1 VHKINKEIT
10 ANLGLT
16 IETDGLSA
24 NVVLERT
31 AAQSVR

>member
-1 VHKINKEIT
+1 MLPVANIT
-10 ANLGLT
+10 SANLGLT